1 MKLYIRKLLRENLLE
16 RITINNTNNL
26 CVVSLDNDTMFIL
39 LDFKTGE
46 AFGYI
51 SFSLTDGDVY
61 GIYGAY
67 AKNGYGPLLY
77 ELAMTKVYP
86 KGITMSDD
94 SSTSY
99 DALSVWDKFYK
110 RRDVLK
116 KPIKR
121 TVKTNKEEI
130 LDDALSGHSKQ
141 ELEWIL
147 KLHYTQFIYTLG
159 DDKLNNLIKRGEE
172 FKVKNPNIDF
182 DEIIYDL
189 EE

>member
-1 MKLYIRKLLRENLLE
+1 
-16 RITINNTNNL
+16 
-26 CVVSLDNDTMFIL
+26 
-39 LDFKTGE
+39 
-46 AFGYI
+46 
-51 SFSLTDGDVY
+51 
-61 GIYGAY
+61 
-67 AKNGYGPLLY
+67 
-77 ELAMTKVYP
+77 
-86 KGITMSDD
+86 MSDD